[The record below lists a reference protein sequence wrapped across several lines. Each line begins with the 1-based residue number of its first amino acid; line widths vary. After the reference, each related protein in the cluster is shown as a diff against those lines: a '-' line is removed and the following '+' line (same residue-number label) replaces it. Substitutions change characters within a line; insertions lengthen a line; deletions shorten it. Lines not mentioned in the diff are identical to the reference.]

1 MKIQSIEDLKIRI
14 QDRRTYSAM
23 DEVLSCFYSHNGRS
37 AIVMLYSAVISD
49 LYYKLQDLVELYND
63 PGAQQIKDYV
73 DNEWATNPKSPTWE
87 KEIVEKCYTTHKIIE
102 NADYAHL
109 QALQN
114 ERNLCAH
121 PALVRGTEL
130 YRPSDATVQSLI
142 EEMMKGI
149 LCKPSF
155 LSKQFFA
162 AFVDD
167 IDNAKKLFADDTQLI
182 QYVQSKYLD
191 KIDNEAAEFDIF
203 KQLWKFTF
211 KLTDDKCQE
220 NRHVNY
226 VVLME
231 LYHRNEQSFK
241 LFISKHKDSFG
252 NNVETGDTDC
262 LKEFIMF
269 INENRDVYPLL
280 SQNVK
285 LTIESTINSKDE
297 LRSIALFLVKD
308 ILAHV
313 QSVKSGVSIAS
324 VKYLMRYIRKNVN
337 ESEAIDF
344 IIRLY
349 GDSPS
354 FNVADTYYD
363 HLIRPHITFFSMT
376 QLKKLLEVSNENGQ
390 IYSRKRAS
398 VANRYICGYI
408 KSKDPAFDMSPYHN
422 L

>member
-73 DNEWATNPKSPTWE
+73 DNEWATNPKSPAWE
-87 KEIVEKCYTTHKIIE
+87 KEIVEKCYSAHKIIE

-121 PALVRGTEL
+121 PALVRGSEL

-142 EEMMKGI
+142 EELMKGI

-155 LSKQFFA
+155 LSKQFFT

-167 IDNAKKLFADDTQLI
+167 IDNTKKILVDDDKLI

-191 KIDNEAAEFDIF
+191 KIDNEVAEFDIF

-211 KLTDDKCQE
+211 KLTNDKCKE
-220 NRHVNY
+220 NRHVNH
-226 VVLME
+226 VIMAE

-241 LFISKHKDSFG
+241 LYFAKQKDSFG
-252 NNVETGDTDC
+252 NNIETNDTDC
-262 LKEFIMF
+262 LKEFVLF
-269 INENRDVYPLL
+269 VNEYMDVYALL
-280 SQNVK
+280 PQNVK
-285 LTIESTINSKDE
+285 LTIESTINAKEE
-297 LRSIALFLVKD
+297 LRSLALFLVKD
-308 ILAHV
+308 ILAHAK
-313 QSVKSGVSIAS
+313 SIKSGVSIAS
-324 VKYLMRYIRKNVN
+324 VKYIMRYIRRNIN

-363 HLIRPHITFFSMT
+363 HLIRPHITYFSMN
-376 QLKKLLEVSNENGQ
+376 QLKKLLEVSNKNGQ
-390 IYSRKRAS
+390 VYARKRAS
-398 VANRYICGYI
+398 VANRYLCGFI
-408 KSKDPAFDMSPYHN
+408 KSKEPTFDFLPYPN